1 MKNKQICYLRN
12 KVIAGFIFSAFTA
25 LTLAQLSLVNA
36 ESIKQPITGPITGP
50 VVVGRPSPCN
60 NIGDLDQDNLV
71 TFADA
76 QIVLKIVTGLDPYR
90 KPTREQIRRGD
101 VDANM
106 RITSVDALKIQ
117 RYVMNL
123 DSTFAACKVKK

>member
-1 MKNKQICYLRN
+1 MKNKTIF
-12 KVIAGFIFSAFTA
+12 GFIFTVIAA
-25 LTLAQLSLVNA
+25 LTLSQVSLVNA
-36 ESIKQPITGPITGP
+36 KSVKQPITGPITGP

-76 QIVLKIVTGLDPYR
+76 QIVLKIVTGLDPY
-90 KPTREQIRRGD
+90 KNPTLEQIRRGD
-101 VDANM
+101 VDANK